1 MQDEGSQVA
10 ALLAGAK
17 AGEQVLDLCAGSGG
31 KTLALAAGMEN
42 RGQIFAHDADLRRL
56 APIYD
61 RIQRAEARNI
71 QTRAPKGKTDVLSDL
86 EAKMDLV
93 LVDAPCTGTG
103 VWRRHP
109 DAKWRMR
116 PGALEQRLKEQA
128 ALLDQAARFAKPGGR
143 IAYVTCSVLDA
154 ENGAQV
160 RCFLSRVPAWSI
172 VPVADVCAALGER
185 GQILRA
191 AARTGAE
198 GILLTPKRTETD
210 GFFISLMQRAS

>member
-1 MQDEGSQVA
+1 
-10 ALLAGAK
+10 
-17 AGEQVLDLCAGSGG
+17 
-31 KTLALAAGMEN
+31 MEN
-42 RGQIFAHDADLRRL
+42 HGQIFAHDADLRRL

-86 EAKMDLV
+86 EVKIDLV
-93 LVDAPCTGTG
+93 LIDAPCTGTG

-116 PGALEQRLKEQA
+116 PGALEQRMKEQA
-128 ALLDQAARFAKPGGR
+128 ALLDQAARFANPGGR

-160 RCFLSRVPAWSI
+160 RGFLARMPGWSVVPTAE
-172 VPVADVCAALGER
+172 VCVALGER

-191 AARTGAE
+191 AARTSAE

-210 GFFISLMQRAS
+210 GFFISLMKRVS